1 MKNHNLPILIENKQ
15 LNKIRK
21 LMFEPYLIHDNI
33 LVCSFFSSWCLIVLN
48 SDYEIIS
55 KHWGEKEKIL
65 KCFADFIKNDKLN
78 LSILGIRKIKSKV
91 LKPFVMDIND
101 RNSWFDWD
109 KKAIVGYPT
118 KFFKV

>member
-1 MKNHNLPILIENKQ
+1 MKKCNLPTLIENKQ
-15 LNKIRK
+15 LNKIRR

-33 LVCSFFSSWCLIVLN
+33 LVCSFFGSWCLIVLN

-55 KHWGEKEKIL
+55 KYWSEKEKIL
-65 KCFADFIKNDKLN
+65 KCFTDFIKNDKLN

-118 KFFKV
+118 KFLKV

>member
-1 MKNHNLPILIENKQ
+1 MKKCNLPILIENNQ

-33 LVCSFFSSWCLIVLN
+33 LVCSYFGSWCLIVLN

-55 KHWGEKEKIL
+55 KYWSEKEKIL
-65 KCFADFIKNDKLN
+65 KCFADFLKYDKLN

-91 LKPFVMDIND
+91 LKPFVMSIDD

-118 KFFKV
+118 KFLKV

>member
-33 LVCSFFSSWCLIVLN
+33 LVCSFFGSWCLIVLN

-55 KHWGEKEKIL
+55 KYWSEKEKIL
-65 KCFADFIKNDKLN
+65 KCFTDFIKNDKLN
-78 LSILGIRKIKSKV
+78 LSILGVRKIKSKV

-118 KFFKV
+118 KFLKV

>member
-1 MKNHNLPILIENKQ
+1 MNKHNLLILIENKR

-21 LMFEPYLIHDNI
+21 LMFEPYLLHENI
-33 LVCSFFSSWCLIVLN
+33 LVCSYFGSWCLIVLT

-65 KCFADFIKNDKLN
+65 KCFSDFLKNDKLN
-78 LSILGIRKIKSKV
+78 LSILGNKKIKTKV
-91 LKPFVMDIND
+91 LKPFIMNIDD

-109 KKAIVGYPT
+109 KKAIVSYPT
-118 KFFKV
+118 KFLKV

>member
-33 LVCSFFSSWCLIVLN
+33 LVCRFFGSWCLIVLN

-55 KHWGEKEKIL
+55 KHWGGKAK
-65 KCFADFIKNDKLN
+65 DFKM
-78 LSILGIRKIKSKV
+78 
-91 LKPFVMDIND
+91 FC
-101 RNSWFDWD
+101 
-109 KKAIVGYPT
+109 
-118 KFFKV
+118 

>member
-1 MKNHNLPILIENKQ
+1 MKNHNLLALIENKQ

-33 LVCSFFSSWCLIVLN
+33 LVCSFFGSWCLIVLN

-55 KHWGEKEKIL
+55 KYWGEKEKIL
-65 KCFADFIKNDKLN
+65 KCFTDFIKNDKLN
-78 LSILGIRKIKSKV
+78 LSILGVRKIKSKV

-101 RNSWFDWD
+101 RNSWFDLD
-109 KKAIVGYPT
+109 KKAIVDYPT
-118 KFFKV
+118 KFLKV